1 MLCIVKRVDQALILL
16 LLTCAVAFFLFLSLT
31 PAGVMACY
39 TGPTLGFGQVGIGKN
54 CSEMGVDKP
63 LFSLMVSLP
72 GLWISIVLLRLV
84 SFGFGWIDV
93 VAPARSCRWCGRAL
107 PRLAREEKS
116 EFTEEHRDALLKP
129 ERIGMKCFRLLVRE
143 AAVRSRTPRLR
154 FRSGTS
160 QRCARSA
167 VASSRFST

>member
-1 MLCIVKRVDQALILL
+1 
-16 LLTCAVAFFLFLSLT
+16 
-31 PAGVMACY
+31 MACY

-84 SFGFGWIDV
+84 SFEFGWIDV